1 MRQQRCTT
9 KSVSKCHKM
18 IFSFS
23 GSSCNK
29 LEHDSKKH
37 VCLTFSI
44 VHHIYNQRKPNFVSD
59 DYKWKHKM
67 SWTFCTPYKKKL
79 GVCELTGF
87 CGNGLGNSS
96 RTSGSHGGLGG
107 WRRCSFSIP
116 IASNI
121 ICTESLTHCKITN
134 FCSNLLQTFLLTFA
148 FHFACKA
155 SCK

>member
-1 MRQQRCTT
+1 MSHQIGEQ
-9 KSVSKCHKM
+9 VPQGEF
-18 IFSFS
+18 FSFS

-44 VHHIYNQRKPNFVSD
+44 VHHIYNKRKPTLYPMTTNENT
-59 DYKWKHKM
+59 KCHGQ
-67 SWTFCTPYKKKL
+67 FCTPYKNKFR
-79 GVCELTGF
+79 VCELTGF

-96 RTSGSHGGLGG
+96 RTLGSHGGLGG

-121 ICTESLTHCKITN
+121 ICTELLTRCKITN
-134 FCSNLLQTFLLTFA
+134 FRSNLLQTFLLTFA

-155 SCK
+155 LCK